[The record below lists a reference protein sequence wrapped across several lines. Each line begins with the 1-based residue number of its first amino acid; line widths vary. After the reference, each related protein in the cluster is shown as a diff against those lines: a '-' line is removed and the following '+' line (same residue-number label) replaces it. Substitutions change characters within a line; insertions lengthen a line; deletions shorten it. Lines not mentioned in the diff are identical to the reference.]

1 MHAWVPSSLVSN
13 TGAAAAAGSLPPS
26 ETRSVK
32 VSSKVK
38 EEKKLNFNR
47 IMESTKK
54 LMTYPD
60 DIQEQKFIDVDSF
73 EETSEREILLRRWV
87 CSGF

>member
-1 MHAWVPSSLVSN
+1 MHAWVSSSLVSN

-38 EEKKLNFNR
+38 EEKKLNFER